1 MFSDVADASEA
12 YEKVD
17 VSAPAILGGQVTFT
31 ITMQKN
37 CSHPF
42 SWQFTFRNATE
53 VFYDDGNTI
62 IIRKDKNTYTLTLM
76 NATSNYHKSNI
87 TFICDQIPIDTVT
100 LDLIGK
106 SIFQNVC
113 TRVLVYSTTK
123 KVNTVY
129 RFSKS
134 YVAVSIGEAVYHK
147 LHHICI

>member
-12 YEKVD
+12 YEKVV

-37 CSHPF
+37 CLHPL
-42 SWQFTFRNATE
+42 SWQYTFRNATK
-53 VFYDDGNTI
+53 VFYNDGNTI
-62 IIRKDKNTYTLTLM
+62 TIRKDNSTYTLTLK

-87 TFICDQIPIDTVT
+87 TFVCDQIPIDTVT
-100 LDLIGK
+100 LDLICK

-113 TRVLVYSTTK
+113 THVLVYSTTK
-123 KVNTVY
+123 KVNTY
-129 RFSKS
+129 RFSKT

-147 LHHICI
+147 LHPICI

>member
-12 YEKVD
+12 YEEVD

-37 CSHPF
+37 CLQPL
-42 SWQFTFRNATE
+42 SWQYTFRNATK
-53 VFYDDGNTI
+53 VFYNDGNTI
-62 IIRKDKNTYTLTLM
+62 TIRKDNSTYTLTLK

-106 SIFQNVC
+106 
-113 TRVLVYSTTK
+113 
-123 KVNTVY
+123 
-129 RFSKS
+129 
-134 YVAVSIGEAVYHK
+134 
-147 LHHICI
+147 